1 MHLPLREITQLAE
14 TNKLNQHGSYSS
26 FIFTRPL
33 YKYIFISQFLRV
45 APNSSVESAHVQVN
59 FVLVHCVVVIKRTFA
74 FHRGR
79 LGSILDST
87 PLCRRFG
94 LFVLCSSLWNFRQF
108 RRFPLSSRI
117 QLCDEKQIALLR
129 MCKSVKKQRKL
140 LESIFSPR
148 FALSCNT
155 NKMKNKLSKNELVGR
170 HLPAKKDWER
180 VFVPA

>member
-1 MHLPLREITQLAE
+1 MGAIHR
-14 TNKLNQHGSYSS
+14 SYSLDLYTNISS
-26 FIFTRPL
+26 F
-33 YKYIFISQFLRV
+33 SQFLRV

-129 MCKSVKKQRKL
+129 MRKSVKKQRKL